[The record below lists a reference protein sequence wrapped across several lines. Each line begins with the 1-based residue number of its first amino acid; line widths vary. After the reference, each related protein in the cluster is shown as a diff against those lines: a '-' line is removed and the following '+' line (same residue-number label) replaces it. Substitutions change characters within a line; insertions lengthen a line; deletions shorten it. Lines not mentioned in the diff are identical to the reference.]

1 MELNHHVDSVSTIVE
16 AISTVLGLEVG
27 EINSLA
33 ESSSFVK
40 LGGDSLAA
48 ILIAAECQKGGVII
62 PASIFLR
69 APSLKEAIAKAEDQ
83 LLSKYNTVALIPA
96 PASPLLGGISAKDL
110 LGRIDINEWTR
121 TQLLLLQETSS
132 DEKLNMLTIYQTY
145 PGELDAEFVC
155 NIWSTT
161 ILREPL
167 FQDLVVELEISPQ
180 QLLLRKTIRVENDL
194 EFQREFQNAALVT
207 GQLSHI
213 AVIHLESSVI
223 GVVWRIHHSFID
235 GFSARLLQEK
245 ITRNLLDG
253 VVTAIPGPSFKET
266 VFALNRLRE
275 ERKESTKAFWNN
287 TREKFSCAVGD
298 LCLSPQRV
306 YRDDIPKT
314 QSITVEFSERELSA
328 ARARTGYTAIVY
340 FAAAWALTLGS
351 FVDADQVYFGMAFSG
366 RDLPIL
372 GALAVVGP
380 LISILPLFVQ
390 LPHEDDQGTSV
401 GTFLR
406 HIHDTILALN
416 EVQHSDTTEGLD
428 RRFSSVIATQ
438 FKEYQQLD
446 QPAPVDPSFLDMQSG
461 IPLNLIIRGQ
471 SGLQVLYSTS
481 HYSEQDIKNVCAV
494 FRNGMKYILQGSDEI
509 PLAHLTRRGLMPREM
524 KLKIRQWSN
533 CQSFET
539 LDMSKEDDLVTLFE
553 NVVARQ
559 PSTVAISCGHGQ
571 DVSYDDFDRAASVIA
586 RELKWVKFNEPVG
599 VYADRSVNWLVAI
612 FGVLKA
618 GGVYVPLDPSLPAS
632 VRHANFVQSC
642 ACTVIFPSST
652 SVSPETTLNK
662 CHILAVDSVLQKN
675 KKTMGQDSLIP
686 SCQRRRIARPD
697 DLAYICFT
705 SGSTG
710 QPKAVQCTHKGLVAF
725 QRDELVRLYARKGV
739 VIGQVMSPVFDGSIH
754 EIFSALTHGATLRL
768 PSVESQDHP
777 FSHIE
782 DCDSAILTPT
792 IANALDPQQYP
803 RLRNVYLVG
812 EAVPQSVSDAWTRN
826 HNVYNMYGPTEAT
839 CGATIKKLAPN
850 QTVTLGHP
858 NPSSRVYILDRNQ
871 RLLPPGT
878 VGEIYLAG
886 IQVSNGYINL
896 PSENSTRFLADSIL
910 PQSGQKM
917 YRTGDYAYRNSD
929 SGEIHIIGRRDRQIK
944 LRGFR
949 LDLGDIEARIT
960 KAIPHC
966 GGAAVWRRDDY
977 LVAAY
982 RISSTP
988 MEAIAGPKIRML
1000 IQDALPPYATPRRIM
1015 ALSDW
1020 PLTAA
1025 GKLNYKE
1032 LDKMDNANFEVLQ
1045 SRRESMTETE
1055 KTIVRAVRDLMK
1067 LDSSVQ
1073 VDGDSDLTAL
1083 GGHSIVQ
1090 LQLASRISSIIGL
1103 HFTVRNVIN
1112 NPVISSLACVVDEAV
1127 KGGMT
1132 APRSDWTQPSCLD
1145 RRVVETTFNEKI
1157 VSPIERV
1164 WYSRYKHNLGTSS
1177 FNVSHVSELVNGF
1190 DQHAA
1195 LVSAWT
1201 SILARHTILRC
1212 RFCPSVTAA
1221 GGVERLYFADPPK
1234 AQYIDSFDLRATINT
1249 EFSLE
1254 ADYPIRVMVSQTH
1267 MLVCVSHIICDYSAL
1282 SQLFKEF
1289 AAAYRRGDGAK
1300 APLQAAQSRYEDKA
1314 CWNVEVDQVT
1324 TDFWRSYLSAIDMK
1338 GLPPYMKKRRTSHC
1352 GDSLMFQLSK
1362 YATQSL
1368 DTISR
1373 SLRLTKHQIALG
1385 LVSLV
1390 LQADSPTKQDLILG
1404 SPFLGRQEE
1413 DMSTIGL
1420 FLQPLPIRVPRRS
1433 KRGGDLSNASI
1444 ADFLLAVQDSA
1455 QSALSHGV
1463 GWAALMSL
1471 LSSSGD
1477 ENLRS
1482 AAATPSPNHPLFDA
1496 MITFHELTATGAG
1509 SIFTEDTMPGVEP
1522 LLTWTNGAKFGIMF
1536 EFSAV
1541 RTSVL
1546 TLRIEYDTSIF
1557 SDEEVLVMA
1566 RRFDVGL
1573 EYLCQYTTSP
1583 LNVKDLEDRLLHEDG
1598 TSHSASRV
1606 KRLGFGTQLATIV

>member
-1 MELNHHVDSVSTIVE
+1 MEIKHHVDGVSTVVE

-33 ESSSFVK
+33 ESNSFVK

-48 ILIAAECQKGGVII
+48 ILIAAECQKGGVFIA
-62 PASIFLR
+62 ASVFLR
-69 APSLKEAIAKAEDQ
+69 TSSLKEAIAKAEDQ
-83 LLSKYNTVALIPA
+83 VRSERKTAALTPA
-96 PASPLLGGISAKDL
+96 PVSPLISAKDL
-110 LGRIDINEWTR
+110 LDRIDVDEWTQ
-121 TQLLLLQETSS
+121 TQLLLLRETSS
-132 DEKLNMLTIYQTY
+132 DETLNMLTIYQTY
-145 PGELDAEFVC
+145 TSDLDAEFLC
-155 NIWSTT
+155 NIWLTT
-161 ILREPL
+161 MLSEPL
-167 FQDLVVELEISPQ
+167 FQDLIVELKIPPQ
-180 QLLLRKTIRVENDL
+180 QLLLRKMIRVDNEQ
-194 EFQREFQNAALVT
+194 EFQRKFQNAVLVS
-207 GQLSHI
+207 GPLSHL
-213 AVIHLESSVI
+213 AVIHLASSVI
-223 GVVWRIHHSFID
+223 AVVWRIHHSLID
-235 GFSARLLQEK
+235 GFSARLLQDK
-245 ITRNLLDG
+245 IARNLLEG
-253 VVTAIPGPSFKET
+253 EVRAIPGPSFKET
-266 VFALNRLRE
+266 VFALGRLRE
-275 ERKESTKAFWNN
+275 EKKESTKAFWNN

-306 YRDDIPKT
+306 YHDSTPKH
-314 QSITVEFSERELSA
+314 QNITVEFSETELAA
-328 ARARTGYTAIVY
+328 ARGRTGYTAIVY
-340 FAAAWALTLGS
+340 FAAAWALTLSS
-351 FVDADQVYFGMAFSG
+351 FLDADQVYFGIAFSG

-372 GALAVVGP
+372 GALDVVGP
-380 LISILPLFVQ
+380 LINILPLFVQ
-390 LPHEDDQGTSV
+390 LPLEDDQGTSV

-416 EVQHSDTTEGLD
+416 EFQHSDTTEGLD
-428 RRFSSVIATQ
+428 RRFSSIMATQ
-438 FKEYQQLD
+438 FKEYPQPD
-446 QPAPVDPSFLDMQSG
+446 QPPPVDPSLFNMQSG
-461 IPLNLIIRGQ
+461 IPLNLIIQGH
-471 SGLQVLYSTS
+471 SCVQVLYSTS

-494 FRNGMKYILQGSDEI
+494 FRNGMKCFLKGNEDI
-509 PLAHLTRRGLMPREM
+509 PLAHLTRQGLMPREM
-524 KLKIRQWSN
+524 ERTIRQWSN

-559 PSTVAISCGHGQ
+559 PSAVAISCGLGQ
-571 DVSYDDFDRAASVIA
+571 DVSYDDFDQAASAIG
-586 RELKWVKFNEPVG
+586 RELKWVKPNEPVG

-618 GGVYVPLDPSLPAS
+618 GGVYVPLDPSVPAS

-642 ACTVIFPSST
+642 ARTVIFPSSI
-652 SVSPETTLNK
+652 SVSPGTTPNNCL
-662 CHILAVDSVLQKN
+662 ILAVDSVLEKN
-675 KKTMGQDSLIP
+675 KKIAVQDSLVA
-686 SCQRRRIARPD
+686 SYQRRRIARPD

-725 QRDELVRLYARKGV
+725 QRDELVRLSARKGV
-739 VIGQVMSPVFDGSIH
+739 VIAQVMSPVFDGSIH

-768 PSVESQDHP
+768 ASVDSQDHP
-777 FSHIE
+777 FAHIE
-782 DCDSAILTPT
+782 DCDSAILTPS

-812 EAVPQSVSDAWTRN
+812 EAVPQSVSDAWTQN

-839 CGATIKKLAPN
+839 CGVTIKKLAPN
-850 QTVTLGHP
+850 QAVTLGQP
-858 NPSSRVYILDRNQ
+858 NRSSRVYILDRNK

-896 PSENSTRFLADSIL
+896 PSENSTQFLADSVL
-910 PQSGQKM
+910 PQSDQKM
-917 YRTGDYAYRNSD
+917 YRTGDYAYHNSNT
-929 SGEIHIIGRRDRQIK
+929 GEIHIIGRRDRQIK

-960 KAIPHC
+960 KAIPQC
-966 GGAAVWRRDDY
+966 GGAAIWRRDDY

-982 RISSTP
+982 QISSTS
-988 MEAIAGPKIRML
+988 MKAIAGSKIRML
-1000 IQDALPPYATPRRIM
+1000 IRDALPPYAIPRRIM
-1015 ALSDW
+1015 ALSNW

-1025 GKLNYKE
+1025 GKLDYKE
-1032 LDKMDNANFEVLQ
+1032 LDKMDSAKFGVLQ
-1045 SRRESMTETE
+1045 SRRKSMTGTE
-1055 KTIVRAVRDLMK
+1055 RMIVRAVRDLMK

-1073 VDGDSDLTAL
+1073 IDGDSDLTTL

-1103 HFTVRNVIN
+1103 NFTVRNVIN
-1112 NPVISSLACVVDEAV
+1112 NPVISSLACLVDEAV
-1127 KGGMT
+1127 KGGVT
-1132 APRSDWTQPSCLD
+1132 AHQSDWTRPSCLD
-1145 RRVVETTFNEKI
+1145 RRGLGATFDEKV

-1164 WYSRYKHNLGTSS
+1164 WYSRYKSNLGTSS
-1177 FNVSHVSELVNGF
+1177 FNVSHASELVNGF

-1201 SILARHTILRC
+1201 GILARHTILRC

-1234 AQYIDSFDLRATINT
+1234 ARYVDSFDLRATINT

-1254 ADYPIRVMVSQTH
+1254 TDYPIRILVSKTH
-1267 MLVCVSHIICDYSAL
+1267 MLVCVSHIICDYSTL

-1289 AAAYRRGDGAK
+1289 AAAYCRSDRAK
-1300 APLQAAQSRYEDKA
+1300 APLLAAQSRYEDKA
-1314 CWNVEVDQVT
+1314 CWNVEVDQIT
-1324 TDFWRSYLSAIDMK
+1324 TDFWRSYLSGLDMK
-1338 GLPPYMKKRRTSHC
+1338 GLPPYMKKRRVSHC

-1373 SLRLTKHQIALG
+1373 SFHLTKHQIALG

-1390 LQADSPTKQDLILG
+1390 LQADSATKHDLILG

-1433 KRGGDLSNASI
+1433 KTGGDLSNASV

-1455 QSALSHGV
+1455 RSALGHGV
-1463 GWAALMSL
+1463 GWAALTSL

-1482 AAATPSPNHPLFDA
+1482 AAVTPSPNHPLFDA
-1496 MITFHELTATGAG
+1496 MITFHGLNAAGAG
-1509 SIFTEDTMPGVEP
+1509 SFFTEEIIPGVEP

-1546 TLRIEYDTSIF
+1546 TLRIEYDTSVF
-1557 SDEEVLVMA
+1557 SEEEVLVMA
-1566 RRFDVGL
+1566 RRLDIGL
-1573 EYLCQYTTSP
+1573 EYLCQYMTLS
-1583 LNVKDLEDRLLHEDG
+1583 LKVKDLEDRLLHGDD
-1598 TSHSASRV
+1598 TTQSASRV
-1606 KRLGFGTQLATIV
+1606 KCLEFGTQLATIV